1 MNYEIDNFIGTFDN
15 VFDEQY
21 CKSIIDHF
29 EKLNNFH
36 RVKKRAD
43 ITGQS
48 AMEQQTD
55 VYYPL
60 LENDSSFIS
69 ANEVML
75 QEFNIKLQECYKL
88 YTKKY
93 PVLETMERHRLN
105 LDVKLQKTIPGEG
118 YHIWHCEHN
127 GVAFGKRMFL
137 VILYLNEVT
146 GGETEFLYQ
155 HKRIAPKTGR
165 LMICPSG
172 FTHTHRGNPPLEGCK
187 YILNGWIEFIE

>member
-1 MNYEIDNFIGTFDN
+1 MISNIENFIGIFDN

-36 RVKKRAD
+36 KTQKRAD
-43 ITGQS
+43 ITGHP
-48 AMEQQTD
+48 AIEQQND
-55 VYYPL
+55 VYYPIG
-60 LENDSSFIS
+60 ENDSTFVS
-69 ANEVML
+69 ANDSFL
-75 QEFNIKLQECYKL
+75 LEFNLKLQECYKL
-88 YTKKY
+88 YAKKY
-93 PVLETMERHRLN
+93 PILDGMMKHRLN

-118 YHIWHCEHN
+118 YHVWHCEHD
-127 GVAFGKRMFL
+127 GVPYGKRLFL
-137 VILYLNEVT
+137 VILYLNEVS

-155 HKRIAPKTGR
+155 HKRVAPKTGR

-172 FTHTHRGNPPLEGCK
+172 FTHTHRGNPPLEGHK

>member
-1 MNYEIDNFIGTFDN
+1 MNYEIENFIGTFDN

-36 RVKKRAD
+36 KVRKRAD
-43 ITGQS
+43 VMGQP
-48 AMEQQTD
+48 AIEQQTD

-69 ANEVML
+69 ANELML
-75 QEFNIKLQECYKL
+75 QEFNIKLQECYQL
-88 YTKKY
+88 YIKKY
-93 PVLETMERHRLN
+93 PVIETMGRHSLN
-105 LDVKLQKTIPGEG
+105 LDVKIQKTIPGEG

-137 VILYLNEVT
+137 VILYLNEVE

-155 HKRIAPKTGR
+155 HKRVAPKTGR

-172 FTHTHRGNPPLEGCK
+172 FTHTHRGIIAKDTK
-187 YILNGWIEFIE
+187 YIITGWFSLIS

>member
-1 MNYEIDNFIGTFDN
+1 MNYEIENFIGTFDN

-36 RVKKRAD
+36 KVRKRAD
-43 ITGQS
+43 VMGQP
-48 AMEQQTD
+48 AIEQQTD

-69 ANEVML
+69 VNEVML
-75 QEFNIKLQECYKL
+75 QEFNIKLQECYQL
-88 YTKKY
+88 YIKKY
-93 PVLETMERHRLN
+93 PVIETMGRHRLN
-105 LDVKLQKTIPGEG
+105 LDVKIQKTIPGEG

-137 VILYLNEVT
+137 VILYLNEVE

-155 HKRIAPKTGR
+155 HKRVAPKTGR

-172 FTHTHRGNPPLEGCK
+172 FTHTHRGNPPLSGLK